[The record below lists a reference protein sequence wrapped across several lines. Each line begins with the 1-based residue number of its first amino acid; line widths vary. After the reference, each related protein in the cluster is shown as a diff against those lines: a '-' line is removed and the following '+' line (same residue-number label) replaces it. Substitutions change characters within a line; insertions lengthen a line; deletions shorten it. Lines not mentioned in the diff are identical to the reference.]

1 MEIVEF
7 NAIDL
12 RLEHTRC
19 RDAEAERLLL
29 PSIME
34 RDIEEPLSVVT
45 CEVPYVYVLLDGFK
59 RYRCARKLGKGTL
72 PVHCIAQDIPCGIL
86 SMIRREETGK
96 LNALEQARLIEEL
109 HQSYGLSI
117 YVIAVRL
124 ERSPAWVRIR
134 LEMVSELSSLLREKI
149 MSGAFPV
156 RAYLYGLR
164 GVIQEH
170 KVSMDRVDAF
180 VAAVSGKGLST
191 RELFVLSRAYFTGGG
206 AIAHLID
213 EGSAHRALRLICT
226 DSEGKEDASL
236 DELERQLIADL
247 ATTSAGMNRIVANA
261 AAVREGT
268 APFMLYTNLWSAAIL
283 RRLDEFSTV
292 IKELYDRSGPA
303 NRGADHVP
311 AGCSPQGDRAA
322 VAH

>member
-19 RDAEAERLLL
+19 KDAEAERLLL
-29 PSIME
+29 PSIMD

-86 SMIRREETGK
+86 SMIRREENGK

-109 HQSYGLSI
+109 HQGYGLSI
-117 YVIAVRL
+117 YAIAVRL

-170 KVSMDRVDAF
+170 NVSMDRVDAF

-191 RELFVLSRAYFTGGG
+191 RELFVLSRAYFTGSG
-206 AIAHLID
+206 AIARLID
-213 EGSAHRALRLICT
+213 EGSAHRALRLLHA
-226 DSEGKEDASL
+226 DPEGTEDPALSKR
-236 DELERQLIADL
+236 EQQFIKDL
-247 ATTSAGMNRIVANA
+247 TATSAGMNRIVADVA
-261 AAVREGT
+261 ALREET
-268 APFMLYTNLWSAAIL
+268 PPFMQYVNLWSFAIL
-283 RRLDEFSTV
+283 RRLNEFTTV

-303 NRGADHVP
+303 SCGTDHVP
-311 AGCSPQGDRAA
+311 TGCRPQGDSAA
-322 VAH
+322 VAP